1 MKFFRGRAAA
11 AKNAEQM
18 PRPANRA
25 RTCRGLSSL
34 LFRAGRR
41 KFAHLSLRRARAL
54 VVFNDNN
61 YSIAAAPGDAK
72 KSLMLC
78 PRNGNSQPWRAHIF
92 IARRRRRRTYKKTH
106 LMAEAQIFFVAIVK
120 CVAGARG

>member
-61 YSIAAAPGDAK
+61 YSIAAASGDAK
-72 KSLMLC
+72 SRLCSVRGMEIYSL
-78 PRNGNSQPWRAHIF
+78 GAHIYLLRGGGDAH
-92 IARRRRRRTYKKTH
+92 IKKRT
-106 LMAEAQIFFVAIVK
+106 
-120 CVAGARG
+120 